1 MTIKYQREE
10 EEEEE
15 EDPSIVIKKKKRGM
29 WGNLENSFR
38 DPKRFT
44 T

>member
-1 MTIKYQREE
+1 MTIKYQRE

-38 DPKRFT
+38 DQKRFT